1 MAEKIKVRYYGGY
14 HEISEEDEKNGIE
27 VRWAGYYQHSDQ
39 LHIDRISKRYLLGY
53 IEKGSCDF
61 EDDSEKIKRLYPGNV
76 FFCRPYKH
84 QYIKTVKEDPT
95 TLYLTCF
102 SGGFIDL
109 LIERTLLSR
118 ASVINTGNSPAIC
131 NAFLKLVESFLLKKC
146 TLQLLGNLINLI
158 SCIDTDEDLDFSED
172 VTFHRYPGI
181 AKTVDFIRL
190 NYANRITL
198 EELAGISGYS
208 VSRFQYLFRKLY
220 GTSPIEFLINERIR
234 HAKELM
240 SFDDTSINEI
250 SCSVGYDDP
259 GYFSRIF
266 KKYTGFSPK
275 DFRKNG
281 VYI

>member
-1 MAEKIKVRYYGGY
+1 MAEKVKVRYCGGY
-14 HEISEEDEKNGIE
+14 HEISEEDGKNGIE
-27 VRWAGYYQHSDQ
+27 VRWGGYYQHSDQ

-61 EDDSEKIKRLYPGNV
+61 EDDYGNLRRLNPGNV
-76 FFCRPYKH
+76 FFCRPYKR
-84 QYIKTVKEDPT
+84 QYLKALKEDPL

-102 SGGFIDL
+102 SGEFIDL
-109 LIERTLLSR
+109 LIERTPLSNL
-118 ASVINTGNSPAIC
+118 SVINTGNSPVIC

-158 SCIDTDEDLDFSED
+158 SCINIDESEEFSED
-172 VTFHRYPGI
+172 ITLHRYPGI
-181 AKTVDFIRL
+181 AKTVEFIRL
-190 NYANRITL
+190 NYANKITL
-198 EELAGISGYS
+198 EELADISGYS
-208 VSRFQYLFRKLY
+208 VSRFQYLFRELY